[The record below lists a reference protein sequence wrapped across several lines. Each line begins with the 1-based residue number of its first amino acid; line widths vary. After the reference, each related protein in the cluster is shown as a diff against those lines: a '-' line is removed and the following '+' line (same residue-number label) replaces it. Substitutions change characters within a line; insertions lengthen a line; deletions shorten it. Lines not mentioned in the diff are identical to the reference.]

1 MGLLD
6 ALGSLTIAAGEE
18 LPGITKRVDERAQ
31 RRVNAAIG
39 QDFELAR
46 MDGDVPR
53 MKSIMEG
60 AGTGQYNEGSTEPG
74 SEVFT
79 LMRQGITTTEDDDEE
94 KQLKQW
100 KMHVGLGGQAGRT
113 ALQQQYKY
121 LNPNATPEEVKAVL
135 DNYDLDEEV
144 KNRTRAA
151 QLKILEQNAED
162 KGQWAAI
169 GKYLY
174 HKKTGA
180 VKPMAGSGV
189 DDEQWTEQY
198 NKISN
203 DVRDGKITP
212 EGAIMQMQTALQ
224 REFDPDEMSTLKSGL
239 NVFSNAPLKNLSE
252 DGRKKIV
259 MGDALQAIAD
269 NALEK
274 LDSPIVQDAL
284 GKLKISANYTRF
296 RAWVDGKANMEP
308 EVQEFLQLLGLSTDF
323 ISRKMSGAALTPD
336 EREFYSNL
344 IGKPTQDVE
353 AIRTNLQGLLRGIEE
368 EQKTIYELAYAQA
381 NYVQGSQEMRDAVSQ
396 FVHKSPYV
404 DLASIYEPAPTFEE
418 RSAANEKDDAA
429 VVAEGQ
435 RLERDLNPDATAPP
449 NGDGQ
454 VDSPSDDLP
463 TGHRI
468 VTVPSD
474 GPPAFRGKTIV
485 INARGDFIREIPQG
499 AGNWNPDNTNW
510 ANR

>member
-18 LPGITKRVDERAQ
+18 LPGITQRVNERAQ
-31 RRVNAAIG
+31 REVNATIG
-39 QDFELAR
+39 ADFEAAR
-46 MDGDVPR
+46 IDGDVEGMQSVFERARGNEYNIGSTAPSAETF
-53 MKSIMEG
+53 SIMQT
-60 AGTGQYNEGSTEPG
+60 AITGFEND
-74 SEVFT
+74 
-79 LMRQGITTTEDDDEE
+79 EDE
-94 KQLKQW
+94 KKQKQW
-100 KMHVGLGGQAGRT
+100 KMLIGLGGQAGRT
-113 ALQQQYKY
+113 ALQQQYEY

-135 DNYDLDEEV
+135 DNYDIEEDV
-144 KNRTRAA
+144 KNRTREA
-151 QLKILEQNAED
+151 QIKILEKNAED
-162 KGQWAAI
+162 KGQWTAS
-169 GKYLY
+169 GKFLY
-174 HKKTGA
+174 HKETGA

-274 LDSPIVQDAL
+274 LESPIVQDAL

-404 DLASIYEPAPTFEE
+404 DLASIYEPAPTFQE

-435 RLERDLNPDATAPP
+435 RLGSQLNPDATAPP

-468 VTVPSD
+468 VTAPSGRKFQID
-474 GPPAFRGKTIV
+474 EQGNYV
-485 INARGDFIREIPQG
+485 REITQ
-499 AGNWNPDNTNW
+499 
-510 ANR
+510 